1 MTIQEQLNKMNSTF
15 EKLHHDFT
23 SFAQAQSGLEA
34 KYNQKVAG
42 VRAKWQVETG
52 RLNQQKDEVLK
63 FYRIAKD
70 SSRRELSSG
79 AMPLQPNPQKLNQMI
94 ERVDGNNRTD
104 PIAGQIIDLCSSY
117 VAFIDKE
124 LSLLAQKENTEIQDV
139 NRDKDKET
147 RNLKERKKQ
156 VLQSCEKYLH
166 GEDISQ
172 LVSLF
177 EGIHN
182 DYEITPDYFEQW
194 GKNPKRKR
202 MMLIGFSQYP
212 VDVPSLLTST
222 LKASL
227 GKHFDERTKMVNC
240 PFGYTLDTHEDIY
253 WEYIEKN
260 EDLMKQGVQALILN
274 YLRYFRPSEYKVNVL
289 DYIHYSADVLGPMYV
304 LLQIKNGI
312 FEKVPADAK
321 ELRLTISMLAQYYRK
336 VEVKIGAS
344 TVFEYNKS
352 HAPGERI
359 PYRLLILNRDFN
371 PFRNDHEPEMLF
383 LLNNAAKFGIA
394 TVRLSR
400 SLDGGS
406 KGKDREKKYLVNAK
420 DAIHIIS
427 EQSGAFYIEND
438 IQWLRFQP
446 LTSVSSVPDSFVS
459 KLSQILQPT
468 SIGTKYFKRYP
479 MTVPQKQNKRRPIS
493 VPFAIDED
501 DNVIS
506 CSFENETFAAYIM
519 GAAGSGKS
527 TLLHTIISGLLMNY
541 HPDEVELWLLDFK
554 MLEFKRYVDCM
565 PPHVKYI
572 LLEKSEDLVFDI
584 IDRLTSLLDERQYV
598 FSQNKWFKLTDVP
611 IDQNIPAIFI
621 IIDEFAQ
628 MSQILKETKGLG
640 YGSDYTIK
648 LENLLAKGRALGI
661 KFIFASQSYTT
672 GISGLTDTACKQI
685 QTRFAMKNT
694 AEEIKQT
701 LALSGDQITP
711 EINTWIY
718 SLPAFET
725 LFKWRNEDGEVH
737 TGRFRNMYTE
747 NGEIENLIGKINQV
761 YRPVPNGSKTDS
773 TTYIDKKPVTID
785 GGQPKTFKS
794 QVPLIEEYRKTTDL
808 SDMDDSDSLIFPGTP
823 CSFNPVH
830 PFKLIDGISENILIV
845 GSDRENKLSILL
857 SLLNSNQLAHRFPV
871 EIWSHDRSTIFKKYK
886 STVLARYKSTTDL
899 DEICS
904 KIAEVRQSVE
914 GRMHNDRI
922 IVVMG
927 YEMLAS
933 DMEILGADTGNQ
945 RVAQITQAPD
955 PSVPDMSEVLER
967 IKQCSDPA
975 EKKRILDEY
984 NAKVKQQSSIQ
995 QSPSPASSGIGIYD
1009 ARQDLEWALK
1019 RAPNYGT
1026 HFIFCF
1032 DQPKDFIST
1041 RINEKSFQHKLLF
1054 AMAKDDALNI
1064 AGNRKANEIEE
1075 GICLYTDGK
1084 TSFTMRPHLYR
1095 GVPCNGWMVDEN
1107 GNILQQKGGGV

>member
-1 MTIQEQLNKMNSTF
+1 MTIQDQLIKMNNTF
-15 EKLHHDFT
+15 EKLHQDFT
-23 SFAQAQSGLEA
+23 SFAKKQSSLEA
-34 KYNQKVAG
+34 KYNQKASQIHS
-42 VRAKWQVETG
+42 RWQAEEDK
-52 RLNQQKDEVLK
+52 LNQQKNEVLK
-63 FYRIAKD
+63 FYRIAKE

-79 AMPLQPNPQKLNQMI
+79 AMPLQPNLIKLNQMI
-94 ERVDGNNRTD
+94 ERVDENNRTD
-104 PIAGQIIDLCSSY
+104 LIAGQIIDLCSSY
-117 VAFIDKE
+117 VVFIDKNIA
-124 LSLLAQKENTEIQDV
+124 LVTQKENDELLEADRNKKEEI
-139 NRDKDKET
+139 
-147 RNLKERKKQ
+147 RNLKAKKKQ
-156 VLQSCEKYLH
+156 VLQSCEQYLH
-166 GEDISQ
+166 GNDIRQ
-172 LVSLF
+172 LVTLF
-177 EGIHN
+177 EGIHK
-182 DYEITPDYFEQW
+182 DYEITTEYFEQW
-194 GKNPKRKR
+194 GNNPKRKR

-212 VDVPSLLTST
+212 IDVPSSLAPI
-222 LKASL
+222 LKNSL
-227 GKHFDERTKMVNC
+227 GHHFDERTKMVNC

-253 WEYIEKN
+253 LEYIEKN
-260 EDLMKQGVQALILN
+260 EDTMKQGIQALILN
-274 YLRYFRPSEYKVNVL
+274 YLRYFHPSEYKVSVL
-289 DYIHYSADVLGPMYV
+289 DYIHYSANVLGPMYV
-304 LLQIKNGI
+304 LLQIKNSM

-321 ELRLTISMLAQYYRK
+321 ELRLAISLLAQYYRK
-336 VEVKIGAS
+336 VEVKIGAL
-344 TVFEYNKS
+344 TVYEYNKT
-352 HAPGERI
+352 HKPRERI
-359 PYRLLILNRDFN
+359 PYRLLIINRDFD
-371 PFRNDHEPEMLF
+371 PFRNEQEPEMLF
-383 LLNNAAKFGIA
+383 LLNNAAKFGI
-394 TVRLSR
+394 TTIRLNR
-400 SLDGGS
+400 STDGGS
-406 KGKDREKKYLVNAK
+406 KGKDREKKYLAKAK
-420 DAIHIIS
+420 DTIHIIS
-427 EQSGAFYIEND
+427 DQSGAFYIEND
-438 IQWLRFQP
+438 IQWLCFQM
-446 LTSVSSVPDSFVS
+446 LTSVASVPDSFTT
-459 KLSQILQPT
+459 KIAQILQPT
-468 SIGTKYFKRYP
+468 SIGTKYFKRYS
-479 MTVPQKQNKRRPIS
+479 MTVPQKRDIRRPIS

-584 IDRLTSLLDERQYV
+584 IDRLTSLLDERQYI

-611 IDQNIPAIFI
+611 IDRNIPAIFV

-718 SLPAFET
+718 SLPAYET
-725 LFKWRNEDGEVH
+725 LFKWRNENGEVH

-747 NGEIENLIGKINQV
+747 NGEIESLIAKINQV
-761 YRPVPNGSKTDS
+761 YTPVPEGSKTDS
-773 TTYIDKKPVTID
+773 TTYIDKKTVTID

-830 PFKLIDGISENILIV
+830 PFRLIAGISENILIV

-871 EIWSHDRSTIFKKYK
+871 EIWSHDRSTIYKKYK
-886 STVLARYKSTTDL
+886 STVLARYKCTTDL

-904 KIAEVRQSVE
+904 KISEVKKSVE
-914 GRMHNDRI
+914 HRIHNDRI

-927 YEMLAS
+927 YEMLAN
-933 DMEILGADTGNQ
+933 DMEILGADAAIQ
-945 RVAQITQAPD
+945 RPD
-955 PSVPDMSEVLER
+955 QTIRIPDSSVPDMSEVIER
-967 IKQCSDPA
+967 LNRCSDPA
-975 EKKRILDEY
+975 EQQRIREEY
-984 NAKVKQQSSIQ
+984 NAMVNQQSTNQQSS
-995 QSPSPASSGIGIYD
+995 SASSSGIGIYD
-1009 ARQDLEWALK
+1009 ARQDLEWVLR

-1041 RINEKSFQHKLLF
+1041 KINEKSFQHKLLF
-1054 AMAKDDALNI
+1054 AMAKDDAFNI
-1064 AGNRKANEIEE
+1064 VGNRKANEIEE

-1084 TSFTMRPHLYR
+1084 NSFTMRPHLYR

-1107 GNILQQKGGGV
+1107 GIVLQQKGGGV